1 MPLLCRQDHYLLK
14 PWNHFDR
21 GGKYWQDFVLLPH
34 SRYHLTA
41 SLQ

>member
-1 MPLLCRQDHYLLK
+1 MPLIYRLDYFLIK
-14 PWNHFDR
+14 PWNR
-21 GGKYWQDFVLLPH
+21 VGKGGRYWQDFVLLPH